1 VTHVKLS
8 HYNTSIRQLLC
19 LLVLLC
25 VQLLS
30 TPAHARLT
38 GEAELGYVKYDSDVN
53 GLNVNDAH
61 SFQQR
66 YSLLYSDA
74 RPLAGGRLGGYS
86 VALGYE
92 WGSFDSKMKTPFLRD
107 DVSLSDNR
115 GHVLY
120 EGEILID
127 PKELPL
133 RFSAYSRDLNRM
145 QFINNLMAPD
155 PNRYFSNPRGMVNNL
170 INPNMPA
177 DIINGTH
184 ISSGATLTLGVRNGL
199 TNGYNEIFRYFPMI
213 LLDYRD
219 EINKDTESKFNPV
232 DTRLSRFAF
241 VSLNKKDNWFHF
253 RTTRYTD
260 NLNSYNDWTEKAFQ
274 IGTVDQNMVR
284 RWIDFSNW
292 IKVSTDG
299 VFTKRNATNH
309 LDSFEGY
316 DFNLFGVASR
326 EKWEARTFNT
336 FSRVMENNQL
346 RYDANVPLYITGS
359 LGPETDWRA
368 RFYDHEK
375 KTKGKYLQPLTQDS
389 SDMLASLQIN
399 TFKRSPFTLTPTLSV
414 EYITDY
420 SNKTLA
426 VEGSVETSST
436 RRFSPIYEL
445 YGRYGVKYFDS
456 EPVGGGTS
464 SYVNQEI
471 TGRISYVPSMVYRLD
486 LEQSVQIA
494 SGTNPGNVGGSAV
507 TVNSGFGYRGTD
519 NFWRSNGLTVNDYV
533 RSVTTLSGTWS
544 PLARL
549 QVSLAVSE
557 DILSASGFPNDY
569 ITRVTNTI
577 NYSIAALTMRVST
590 RYSQEDSGNAT
601 NHKIESYGLVSYQ
614 PNRNMDGSLNYNV
627 TSEKLN
633 SSTITTADLTQKF
646 NYYLYRTNGV
656 SRRLLEFNE
665 EILYGQRDSSFV
677 TGGGNITKSLTLG
690 VRYYPLQRLYMTAST
705 QYSLTDPG
713 NVKGWLYYGSVGLN
727 YSKLQLSMDYSY
739 GTQEGN
745 FNLKR
750 VEKRFS
756 ANMKKFF

>member
-1 VTHVKLS
+1 VIHEKFTHHQKL
-8 HYNTSIRQLLC
+8 TLLLLC
-19 LLVLLC
+19 LLVLPC

-30 TPAHARLT
+30 SPAHARLT
-38 GEAELGYVKYDSDVN
+38 GEVELGYIKYDSEVN

-66 YSLLYSDA
+66 YSLLYSDSRA
-74 RPLAGGRLGGYS
+74 LAGGRIGGYS

-92 WGSFDSKMKTPFLRD
+92 WGSFDTKMKTPLLQD
-107 DVSLSDNR
+107 DISLSENR

-133 RFSAYSRDLNRM
+133 RFTAYSRDMNRL
-145 QFINNLMAPD
+145 QFVNNLMTPD
-155 PNRYFSNPRGMVNNL
+155 PSRYFSNPRGMVNNL

-177 DIINGTH
+177 DIVNGTH
-184 ISSGATLTLGVRNGL
+184 ITSGATLTLGVRNGL
-199 TNGYNEIFRYFPMI
+199 TNGYNEIFRYFPMV

-219 EINKDTESKFNPV
+219 EINKDTESRYNPV
-232 DTRLSRFAF
+232 DTHLSRFAF

-253 RTTRYTD
+253 RASRYTD
-260 NLNSYNDWTEKAFQ
+260 NLNSFNDWTEKAFQ
-274 IGTVDQNMVR
+274 IGTIDQNMVR

-299 VFTKRNATNH
+299 TFTRRDATNH
-309 LDSFEGY
+309 TDSFEGY
-316 DFNLFGVASR
+316 EFNLFGIASR
-326 EKWEARTFNT
+326 QYWEARTFNT

-346 RYDANVPLYITGS
+346 RYDANIPLYVSGS
-359 LGPETDWRA
+359 LSPETDWRV
-368 RFYDHEK
+368 RVYDHEK
-375 KTKGKYLQPLTQDS
+375 KTQGKFLQPLTQDS
-389 SDMLASLQIN
+389 SDMLASLQVN

-414 EYITDY
+414 EYLTDY
-420 SNKTLA
+420 TNKTLA
-426 VEGSVETSST
+426 VEGAVETSST

-445 YGRYGVKYFDS
+445 YGRYGIKYFDS
-456 EPVGGGTS
+456 EPVGGATNT
-464 SYVNQEI
+464 YTNHDF
-471 TGRISYVPSMVYRLD
+471 TGRVSYVPSTVYRID
-486 LEQSVQIA
+486 LEQNFQIA

-507 TVNSGFGYRGTD
+507 TVNSGFGYQGGDT
-519 NFWRSNGLTVNDYV
+519 FWRNNGYTINDYV
-533 RSVTTLSGTWS
+533 RSITTLSASWS
-544 PLARL
+544 PAARL

-557 DILSASGFPNDY
+557 DILSAPGFPNDY

-577 NYSIAALTMRVST
+577 NYSIAALTMRIST
-590 RYSQEDSGNAT
+590 RYSQEDAGNVT

-614 PNRNMDGSLNYNV
+614 PNRNMDGSVNYNV
-627 TSEKLN
+627 TSERKN

-665 EILYGQRDSSFV
+665 EFLYGQRDSSFV
-677 TGGGNITKSLTLG
+677 GSGGNITKSLTLG
-690 VRYYPLQRLYMTAST
+690 VRYYPLQRLYMTASA
-705 QYSLTDPG
+705 QYSLSDPG
-713 NVKGWLYYGSVGLN
+713 NVKGMLYYGSVGFN
-727 YSKLQLSMDYSY
+727 YTKLQVSLDYSY

-750 VEKRFS
+750 NEKRFS